1 MESNTL
7 PSKYRKPMQWLYMA
21 MMVIALLVAIG
32 NVFFG

>member
-21 MMVIALLVAIG
+21 MMIIAAVAAIG
-32 NVFFG
+32 NAFFG